1 MRPRLPRYLLLV
13 CGLALT
19 ACATPYGQARS
30 ALAKGDYGEAAAHFE
45 QVLAREP
52 DRLDALTG
60 LGIARYKLGAY
71 DEAAETLARVVTRA
85 PRQAP
90 ARLYLG
96 LSALRKGEVGTA
108 EEQLSAFRD
117 LRPDPRLAAPVDRA
131 LRLMRG
137 DPLTDELRQFIAA
150 TLEDQAT
157 LVRELD
163 ATKERLHYARPV
175 YVPYVRCFS
184 SARGRIVCF

>member
-1 MRPRLPRYLLLV
+1 MNVIVRGLVLL

-19 ACATPYGQARS
+19 ACATTYGQARS
-30 ALAKGDYGEAAAHFE
+30 ALAQGDYTEAATHFE
-45 QVLAREP
+45 RVLADEP

-71 DEAAETLARVVTRA
+71 DEAAQTLGRVVARA
-85 PRQAP
+85 PRQPA

-96 LSALRKGEVGTA
+96 LSALRQGEVGTA

-150 TLEDQAT
+150 SLEEQAM

-163 ATKERLHYARPV
+163 ETKERLRYARPV
-175 YVPYVRCFS
+175 YAPYVRCFA
-184 SARGRIVCF
+184 SARGRFVCF